1 MECNK
6 RMKSLRKNQK
16 EVPQIKNTVTGMK
29 NAFDGL
35 MDKINKINLGLVQ
48 FKVPVRCRGGNI

>member
-1 MECNK
+1 
-6 RMKSLRKNQK
+6 MKSLRKNQK

>member
-6 RMKSLRKNQK
+6 KMKSLRKNKK
-16 EVPQIKNTVTGMK
+16 EMPEIKNTIIDMK

-35 MDKINKINLGLVQ
+35 MDKINKISLGLVQ
-48 FKVPVRCRGGNI
+48 FKVSVRCRGFP